1 MSPSPFDNDMINSL
15 KEQSRRIGTTGL
27 PHQLALGSA
36 ERRGW
41 MGAAYM
47 PTALHS
53 LQQNKNGKLFNKTD
67 FNRHSSKNI
76 YKWTIST

>member
-1 MSPSPFDNDMINSL
+1 MSPSPFDNDMTNSL
-15 KEQSRRIGTTGL
+15 KEQSRKSGTTGL
-27 PHQLALGSA
+27 PRQHALGSA

-53 LQQNKNGKLFNKTD
+53 LRRQPHEVSVSAVALLGQK
-67 FNRHSSKNI
+67 SKQPEAL
-76 YKWTIST
+76 TFL